1 MVTITGKDVVA
12 GFSAAGILIRYSFY
26 LVGVITL
33 GIIALSMTTVWGWR
47 ARTIDERPAFRIAS
61 PDLNRLPLTS
71 KVILSWHGR
80 IETRQYGQIY
90 DRDMDFTAAL
100 IMPPND
106 RAKITFDGLPDI
118 LDIKPL
124 RNRRT
129 VSNAFRYDLETRFGS
144 LRASDMR
151 VEIDGQWKQCL
162 TYQSRFATDAV
173 VLAGWY
179 CDAGGGKPSS
189 DRLACL
195 IDKLVLDAPLN
206 SRAADAF
213 MREQAARP
221 AKCSSSP
228 VSQTID
234 TRSSSYYFNSSSSNR
249 MTPPSQWS
257 RPSPLWRGY

>member
-61 PDLNRLPLTS
+61 SDLNRLPLIS

-118 LDIKPL
+118 LDVKPL

-179 CDAGGGKPSS
+179 CDAGGGKPSP

-195 IDKLVLDAPLN
+195 LDKLVLDAPLN

-213 MREQAARP
+213 IREQAARS

-234 TRSSSYYFNSSSSNR
+234 TRSSSYYFNSGGNR

-257 RPSPLWRGY
+257 RPSPLWR

>member
-12 GFSAAGILIRYSFY
+12 TVSVAGLVIRYGFY
-26 LVGVITL
+26 LVGALVL
-33 GIIALSMTTVWGWR
+33 GLIGLSMTTIWSWR

-61 PDLNRLPLTS
+61 SDLNRLPLIS

-90 DRDMDFTAAL
+90 DRDMDFTVAL

-179 CDAGGGKPSS
+179 CDAGGGKPSP

-195 IDKLVLDAPLN
+195 LDKLVLDAPLN
-206 SRAADAF
+206 SRAADTF

-234 TRSSSYYFNSSSSNR
+234 TRYRANSFNSSGQR

-257 RPSPLWRGY
+257 RPSPLYRTY

>member
-1 MVTITGKDVVA
+1 MVTMTGKDVVA
-12 GFSAAGILIRYSFY
+12 GVSAAGIVIRYSFY
-26 LVGVITL
+26 LVGAITL
-33 GIIALSMTTVWGWR
+33 GIIAIAMTTVWGWR
-47 ARTIDERPAFRIAS
+47 ARTIDEKPAFRIAS
-61 PDLNRLPLTS
+61 PDLARLPMTS

-80 IETRQYGQIY
+80 IETRSYGQIY

-106 RAKITFDGLPDI
+106 RVKITIDGLPDI

-124 RNRRT
+124 RNRRS
-129 VSNAFRYDLETRFGS
+129 VSNAFRYDLETRFGA

-151 VEIDGQWKQCL
+151 VEIDGRWKQCL

-179 CDAGGGKPSS
+179 CDGGGAKPSP

-195 IDKLVLDAPLN
+195 LDKLVLDASLD

-221 AKCSSSP
+221 AKCSSYP

-234 TRSSSYYFNSSSSNR
+234 TRSSSYYFNSGGSR

-257 RPSPLWRGY
+257 RPAPLWRQY